1 MAQDDPDVDVTETE
15 EIDSECNNSGLKAE
29 SPP

>member
-1 MAQDDPDVDVTETE
+1 MPQDDQDVDMTKTE
-15 EIDSECNNSGLKAE
+15 ETDSEHNNSGLKAE